1 MEHFIRDN
9 LRIRTFAAV
18 MLLNFL
24 VILVISIFFQQRS
37 LSFFEQE
44 YADAVY
50 EQAQANGALVDSGWQ
65 SLYQTTADAAFDSAL
80 REKLAAPDSQ
90 LPDAA
95 KEIAAIL
102 RAYKNRNAQI
112 DRISLYEPA
121 TGRLIRS
128 DEYHS
133 VMMLHPDGDGKAWL
147 DTISQQ
153 QGRSPFLGEDLIGA
167 SPQKV
172 YLYHQPVY
180 DKDGRLLAYLTTSCS
195 ERRLYYAYLTPI
207 IQKKESAVLLYHT
220 DGTLLS
226 GSLDDEEAGPVQAI
240 LRDKIAQN
248 PDGQTS
254 LHLHNQDYFAVW
266 LSLPFSGDVFCLIK
280 SQHDFHAQIIQMQVL
295 CVLSALVLL
304 LLSAVFLYWISLRL
318 ARPAEE
324 LAEAM
329 HEAGRGNLTVR
340 APVTG
345 HDEISYLALSFNE
358 MLQKMHDLI
367 ERLASEKE
375 QKKEAELKALQ
386 YQIRPHFIY
395 NMLNAIRF
403 AAIMQG
409 ARNLGKLLSDFVELL
424 RASTN
429 RNGVF
434 VPLSEEIGTLRHY
447 IALQEFR
454 LMDAFTVDFSIADET
469 LTCIVPRMLL
479 QPLVEN
485 SILHG
490 PSASQSCCH
499 IEISAHLTK
508 DRLHLI
514 VKDDGQGMTP
524 EQIDQLEHGTAAGKR
539 PAHGGLSGIGVRNII
554 ERLHLYYGEKARLH
568 YESDGR
574 SFTKAEITLPISHDV
589 HEYEI

>member
-1 MEHFIRDN
+1 MENFIHNN
-9 LRIRTFAAV
+9 LRLRTFAAV
-18 MLLNFL
+18 MLVNFL

-44 YADAVY
+44 YADALY
-50 EQAQANGALVDSGWQ
+50 EQAQANGSLIDSGCQ
-65 SLYQTTADAAFDSAL
+65 SLYQTAADAAYDMTI
-80 REKLAAPDSQ
+80 REKLSASDNNSPET
-90 LPDAA
+90 A

-102 RAYKNRNAQI
+102 RAYKNRNPLI
-112 DRISLYEPA
+112 DRVSLYEPVS
-121 TGRLIRS
+121 GRLIRS
-128 DEYHS
+128 DEYHA
-133 VMMLHPDGDGKAWL
+133 VMILDPNKEGRKWL
-147 DTISQQ
+147 DTICQQ
-153 QGRSPFLGEDLIGA
+153 QGRQPFLTEDQLGA

-180 DKDGRLLAYLTTSCS
+180 DRDGNILAYLTASCS
-195 ERRLYYAYLTPI
+195 ERRLYYAYLAPATRE
-207 IQKKESAVLLYHT
+207 KESSVLLYHK

-226 GSLDDEEAGPVQAI
+226 GSLAGEENNSVQTM
-240 LRDKIAQN
+240 LQSKIAQN
-248 PDGQTS
+248 PDGQAT
-254 LHLHNQDYFAVW
+254 LHIRNQDYAAVW
-266 LSLPFSGDVFCLIK
+266 LSLPFSGEVFCVLK
-280 SQHDFHAQIIQMQVL
+280 SQHDFHAQIIQMQIL

-318 ARPAEE
+318 ARPVEN

-329 HEAGRGNLTVR
+329 QEAGRGNLAVR

-345 HDEISYLALSFNE
+345 SDEISYLAKTFNE
-358 MLQKMHDLI
+358 MLQKMHELI
-367 ERLASEKE
+367 ERLATEKE

-409 ARNLGKLLSDFVELL
+409 ARNLGKLLADFVELL

-429 RNGVF
+429 RSGVF
-434 VPLSEEIGTLRHY
+434 IPLSEELDTLRHY
-447 IALQEFR
+447 ISLQEFR
-454 LMDAFTVDFSIADET
+454 LMDAFTVHFSIQDNT
-469 LTCIVPRMLL
+469 LACIVPRMLL

-490 PSASQSCCH
+490 PSATQSCCH
-499 IEISAHLTK
+499 IEVTAYIKKNA
-508 DRLHLI
+508 LHLI
-514 VKDDGQGMTP
+514 VRDDGQGMTP
-524 EQIDQLEHGTAAGKR
+524 EQIEELEHKAKTGR
-539 PAHGGLSGIGVRNII
+539 PPAHGGLSGIGVHNIM

-568 YESDGR
+568 YESDGK
-574 SFTKAEITLPISHDV
+574 SFTKAEITLPVSHDV

>member
-50 EQAQANGALVDSGWQ
+50 EQARANGALVDSGWQ
-65 SLYQTTADAAFDSAL
+65 ALYQTTADAAFDMTL
-80 REKLAAPDSQ
+80 REKLSAADSQ
-90 LPDAA
+90 SSETA

-102 RAYKNRNAQI
+102 RDYQNRNAQI

-121 TGRLIRS
+121 SGRLIRS

-133 VMMLHPDGDGKAWL
+133 TVMLDPYNEGKMWL

-153 QGRSPFLGEDLIGA
+153 QGRQPFLGEDLIGA
-167 SPQKV
+167 APQKV

-180 DKDGRLLAYLTTSCS
+180 DKDGQLLAYLTTSCS
-195 ERRLYYAYLTPI
+195 ERRLYYAYLAPI
-207 IQKKESAVLLYHT
+207 VQKKESAVLLYQA

-226 GSLDDEEAGPVQAI
+226 GSLDDDEAGPVQTI
-240 LRDKIAQN
+240 LHDKIAQN

-329 HEAGRGNLTVR
+329 HEAGRGNLAVR

-345 HDEISYLALSFNE
+345 SDEISYLALSFNE
-358 MLQKMHDLI
+358 MLQKMHELI

-409 ARNLGKLLSDFVELL
+409 ARNLGKLLADFVELL

-429 RNGVF
+429 RSGVF
-434 VPLSEEIGTLRHY
+434 SPLSEELDTLRHY
-447 IALQEFR
+447 ISLQEFR
-454 LMDAFTVDFSIADET
+454 LMDAFTVHFSIQDNT
-469 LTCIVPRMLL
+469 LACIVPRMLL

-490 PSASQSCCH
+490 PSATQSCCH
-499 IEISAHLTK
+499 IEVTAYIKKNA
-508 DRLHLI
+508 LHLI
-514 VKDDGQGMTP
+514 VRDDGQGMTP
-524 EQIDQLEHGTAAGKR
+524 EQIEELEHKAKTGR
-539 PAHGGLSGIGVRNII
+539 PPAHGGLSGIGVHNIM

-568 YESDGR
+568 YESDGK
-574 SFTKAEITLPISHDV
+574 SFTKAEITLPVSHDV

>member
-1 MEHFIRDN
+1 MEHFLHDN
-9 LRIRTFAAV
+9 LRLRTFAAV

-44 YADAVY
+44 YADALY
-50 EQAQANGALVDSGWQ
+50 EQSRANGGLVDSGWQ
-65 SLYQTTADAAFDSAL
+65 SLYQTTADAAYDMTL
-80 REKLAAPDSQ
+80 REKLASADSGS
-90 LPDAA
+90 PETAR
-95 KEIAAIL
+95 EIAAIL
-102 RAYKNRNAQI
+102 RTYKNRNDQI
-112 DRISLYEPA
+112 DRISIYEPA

-128 DEYHS
+128 DEYHA
-133 VMMLHPDGDGKAWL
+133 VMTLDPNKEGQKWL
-147 DTISQQ
+147 DTICQQ
-153 QGRSPFLGEDLIGA
+153 QGRKPFLTEDQLGA
-167 SPQKV
+167 SPQKI

-180 DKDGRLLAYLTTSCS
+180 DRAGNILAYLTTSCS
-195 ERRLYYAYLTPI
+195 ERRLYYAYLAPATRE
-207 IQKKESAVLLYHT
+207 KESAVLLYHT

-226 GSLDDEEAGPVQAI
+226 GSLADEETAPVQAI
-240 LRDKIAQN
+240 LQDKIAQN
-248 PDGQTS
+248 HDGQAT
-254 LHLHNQDYFAVW
+254 LHIRNQDYAAVW
-266 LSLPFSGDVFCLIK
+266 LSLPFSGEVFCLLK
-280 SQHDFHAQIIQMQVL
+280 SQHDFHAQIIQMQIL
-295 CVLSALVLL
+295 CTLSALVLL

-318 ARPAEE
+318 ARPVEE

-329 HEAGRGNLTVR
+329 QEAGRGNLAVR
-340 APVTG
+340 APVRG
-345 HDEISYLALSFNE
+345 SDEISYLAKSFNE
-358 MLQKMHDLI
+358 MLQKMHELI
-367 ERLASEKE
+367 ERLAAEKE

-409 ARNLGKLLSDFVELL
+409 ARNLGKLIADFVELL

-434 VPLSEEIGTLRHY
+434 IPLSEEIDTLRHY
-447 IALQEFR
+447 VSLQEFR
-454 LMDAFTVDFSIADET
+454 LMDAFTVHFSLEDTA

-490 PSASQSCCH
+490 PSAKQSCCH
-499 IEISAHLTK
+499 IEVSACVK
-508 DRLHLI
+508 NDFLHLI

-524 EQIDQLEHGTAAGKR
+524 AQIEELEHKDTAGKK
-539 PAHGGLSGIGVRNII
+539 PAHGGLSGIGVHNIM

-568 YESDGR
+568 YESDGQN
-574 SFTKAEITLPISHDV
+574 FTKAEITLPVSHDI